1 MEALYTTSNSNNSF
15 NSILVILEEE
25 DLQHEELDGK
35 LINVSVWS
43 NPLLL
48 LIVPSDIN
56 TEK

>member
-43 NPLLL
+43 NPFLL

>member
-15 NSILVILEEE
+15 NSILVILEKE